1 VANFGLTVVKHALSR
16 RRNQIRKLRN
26 KINLGSFPARGGA
39 WVFGY
44 AMATE
49 RTGVISAAA
58 SRIAGKG
65 YRLIYLKNS
74 AGDDFW
80 S

>member
-1 VANFGLTVVKHALSR
+1 MASPGLTVVKHALSR

-26 KINLGSFPARGGA
+26 KINLGILPVNGGA

-49 RTGVISAAA
+49 RTGVISAAG
-58 SRIAGKG
+58 SWIAAKG
-65 YRLIYLKNS
+65 NRLVYLKNS